1 MCFEWFCLIQ
11 PAVDSPPAMCP
22 ASVWRCGDIML
33 SLHPRLGRL
42 HAHHCGHDFG
52 IITEVE
58 HRKIDVRLRSHAFC
72 AANYYYADPY
82 STAEIAFLAVY
93 SVSAAFACFA
103 ANRPHDR
110 RDILQDSAAYAVDTR
125 AAPRE
130 HFTGRAS

>member
-1 MCFEWFCLIQ
+1 
-11 PAVDSPPAMCP
+11 
-22 ASVWRCGDIML
+22 ML

-58 HRKIDVRLRSHAFC
+58 HGKIDVRLRSHAFC
-72 AANYYYADPY
+72 AANYYYPDPY
-82 STAEIAFLAVY
+82 SPAEIAFSQYIQYPRISLGSATTV
-93 SVSAAFACFA
+93 SVACFA
-103 ANRPHDR
+103 ANRPYDR